1 MRRLPAIVV
10 TLVLAVLAVAVV
22 ATAVLT
28 GNTAPSS
35 PAAAAP
41 PEPAASGAPAAPAGP
56 LSVAFLGDGYTSG
69 SPSGGQGQANYTAL
83 LGSKDG
89 WTVTKDA
96 VYGSGYVAGPALDTR
111 LQKIVASGPQLV
123 VVTAGRADD
132 ESDPATVGPAATKL
146 YQDLKAT
153 LPQAKVVV
161 IGPMYLGD
169 TVPAA
174 VTAVRDSVRDAATQ
188 AQLPFID
195 PVAEKWF
202 VGSDQDGIAAN
213 KLDLNDKGQQ
223 RLSQL
228 VDEALTKSGALP
240 S

>member
-1 MRRLPAIVV
+1 MLDGI
-10 TLVLAVLAVAVV
+10 THN
-22 ATAVLT
+22 T
-28 GNTAPSS
+28 GPS
-35 PAAAAP
+35 A
-41 PEPAASGAPAAPAGP
+41 EGR
-56 LSVAFLGDGYTSG
+56 
-69 SPSGGQGQANYTAL
+69 GQT
-83 LGSKDG
+83 
-89 WTVTKDA
+89 T
-96 VYGSGYVAGPALDTR
+96 
-111 LQKIVASGPQLV
+111 
-123 VVTAGRADD
+123 
-132 ESDPATVGPAATKL
+132 
-146 YQDLKAT
+146 
-153 LPQAKVVV
+153 KVVV

-188 AQLPFID
+188 AQLPFVD

-213 KLDLNDKGQQ
+213 KLDLDDKGQQ